1 MDTATLANLKQR
13 IMAAGFAEEEGLPV
27 FAVVNTERWLGGSQL
42 LTMLL
47 LQLCRLDINKC
58 QHLFLTSMEVDLN
71 TFLHIL
77 LTM

>member
-1 MDTATLANLKQR
+1 MDTATLAKLKER
-13 IMAAGFAEEEGLPV
+13 IIAAGFADEALPV
-27 FAVVNTERWLGGSQL
+27 FAVVNTDRWLGDSQL

-58 QHLFLTSMEVDLN
+58 QHLFLTSMEVDLD